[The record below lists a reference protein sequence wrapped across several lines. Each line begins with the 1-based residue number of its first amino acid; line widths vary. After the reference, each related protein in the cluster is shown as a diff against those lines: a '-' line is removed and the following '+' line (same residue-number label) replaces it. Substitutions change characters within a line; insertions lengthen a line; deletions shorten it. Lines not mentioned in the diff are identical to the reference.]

1 MMRNNDDQAA
11 ESGARGDNHESEEE
25 LRERI
30 RRLVTDQ
37 PYGVLCTQGD
47 GQPYG
52 SMIAFAFAED
62 LTSFVFATPSATR
75 KYKLL
80 CECSHVALV
89 VDNRSLHPDEM
100 MKIEA
105 MTVTG
110 RACEIKKGPEFEKWA
125 KLYVQRHPHLETF
138 IRSKSSAMFR
148 TDVTRYLHVSR
159 FQEVRQWIPAA
170 P

>member
-1 MMRNNDDQAA
+1 MRNKEDRPVEHGEQGNNDERVRD
-11 ESGARGDNHESEEE
+11 
-25 LRERI
+25 RI
-30 RRLVTDQ
+30 RRLATDQ
-37 PYGVLCTQGD
+37 PFGVLCTQGD

-52 SMIAFAFAED
+52 SMIAFAFSKD

-80 CECSHVALV
+80 SECDHVALV
-89 VDNRSLHPDEM
+89 VDNRSSHPNEM

-110 RACEIKKGPEFEKWA
+110 RAKEIKKGPEFEKWVE
-125 KLYVQRHPHLETF
+125 LYIARHPHLEAF
-138 IRSKSSAMFR
+138 VRSESSAMIR
-148 TDVTRYLHVSR
+148 IDVTRYLHVSR
-159 FQEVRQWIPAA
+159 FQEVRQWIPAI